1 MTIARTS
8 TLAYAEDS
16 LASFLEAPSAIQIGT
31 RSPAADKA
39 NDQGV
44 AFALALRASGI
55 APEAWLPLLDLAY
68 YPNASSMAR
77 FFLRLLT
84 EESKRPLLD
93 VLGAVQRVPW
103 ERIGRNA
110 KTAQALFEV
119 FKGAKEQGLTHL
131 HQEAAQRLA
140 EAAQDAAGW
149 STNDLKDL
157 NTYLN
162 SLPTSFRPAV
172 QTRIDSLRQRDRV
185 RRVIDWVS
193 FGIVAHIG
201 LWIALAF
208 AYPHLRVVQAVFF
221 WNPQVRKIVGLGYAV
236 PLLLL
241 VPPLRRRLV
250 APFAQTLLADARLDA
265 FEAASYFDSS
275 SVRLLMGDR
284 GEGKRERLVDAIPE
298 VRGHIVLEGASG
310 LGKTQALRVLAA
322 RAERALVFLPAR
334 RIVEAGGP
342 LQAIQAKMQGWARDP
357 SFICSLLHVNAL
369 DLAIDGLNEVN
380 ADARAKVVGFVEDL
394 PKANIILTTQPIAWE
409 PPQAGATRRF
419 ELQPLNTDQIEEFL
433 LSRELHLEEAK
444 VDGEG
449 YQQTCKAFLA
459 DVLSTGLSAEERS
472 QNLVVLSN
480 PMDLTFIAELI
491 AAGERP
497 SLTRLVE
504 QQYERAAE
512 WFRSTYQRPFPLTE
526 VAEQAFQLRLQD
538 NNRLKAEA
546 AVLDVLV
553 RFKLALRRENMD
565 NPGAYEYHFR
575 HDKIMELF
583 ITTHLLPPTSRL
595 TRDDRVGDP
604 RFSGVF
610 VELAGKLSIGHAWSL
625 GKRIADAAD
634 RTGEH
639 WVSSAYMRRLLARS
653 DIPRDMV
660 QLVSM

>member
-1 MTIARTS
+1 
-8 TLAYAEDS
+8 
-16 LASFLEAPSAIQIGT
+16 
-31 RSPAADKA
+31 
-39 NDQGV
+39 
-44 AFALALRASGI
+44 
-55 APEAWLPLLDLAY
+55 
-68 YPNASSMAR
+68 
-77 FFLRLLT
+77 
-84 EESKRPLLD
+84 
-93 VLGAVQRVPW
+93 
-103 ERIGRNA
+103 
-110 KTAQALFEV
+110 
-119 FKGAKEQGLTHL
+119 
-131 HQEAAQRLA
+131 
-140 EAAQDAAGW
+140 
-149 STNDLKDL
+149 
-157 NTYLN
+157 
-162 SLPTSFRPAV
+162 
-172 QTRIDSLRQRDRV
+172 
-185 RRVIDWVS
+185 
-193 FGIVAHIG
+193 
-201 LWIALAF
+201 
-208 AYPHLRVVQAVFF
+208 
-221 WNPQVRKIVGLGYAV
+221 
-236 PLLLL
+236 
-241 VPPLRRRLV
+241 
-250 APFAQTLLADARLDA
+250 
-265 FEAASYFDSS
+265 
-275 SVRLLMGDR
+275 
-284 GEGKRERLVDAIPE
+284 
-298 VRGHIVLEGASG
+298 
-310 LGKTQALRVLAA
+310 
-322 RAERALVFLPAR
+322 
-334 RIVEAGGP
+334 
-342 LQAIQAKMQGWARDP
+342 
-357 SFICSLLHVNAL
+357 
-369 DLAIDGLNEVN
+369 
-380 ADARAKVVGFVEDL
+380 
-394 PKANIILTTQPIAWE
+394 
-409 PPQAGATRRF
+409 
-419 ELQPLNTDQIEEFL
+419 
-433 LSRELHLEEAK
+433 
-444 VDGEG
+444 
-449 YQQTCKAFLA
+449 
-459 DVLSTGLSAEERS
+459 LSTGLSAEERS